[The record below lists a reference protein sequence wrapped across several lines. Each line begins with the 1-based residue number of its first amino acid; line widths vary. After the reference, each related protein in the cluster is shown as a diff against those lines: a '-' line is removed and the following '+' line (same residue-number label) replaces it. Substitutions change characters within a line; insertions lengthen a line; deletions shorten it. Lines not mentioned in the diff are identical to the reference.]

1 MFINFF
7 FCISLLVKK
16 LINWQISSNCF
27 GFHRI
32 FELLQFLNLLILIFT
47 KVWIYHIAIFGQFAQ
62 SLYLRAGFQYLDRF
76 FWSPICTQ
84 SSSKILHSW
93 IQTLNTTYDAT
104 WAEKKWGKMFYVAY
118 FLTTILQS
126 WFLLKLCTNLM
137 LDSTCRFSQLWKK
150 PFQRIGHNYS
160 DFFTFSLSRQHYIQ
174 LNKYETAPNFILL
187 SQNLTS
193 DCLLI

>member
-1 MFINFF
+1 M
-7 FCISLLVKK
+7 
-16 LINWQISSNCF
+16 
-27 GFHRI
+27 
-32 FELLQFLNLLILIFT
+32 NLLILIFT
-47 KVWIYHIAIFGQFAQ
+47 KVWIYHVVGFFE
-62 SLYLRAGFQYLDRF
+62 SLLRVLYLRAGFQYLDRF

-126 WFLLKLCTNLM
+126 WFLLKLCTLFTMNLNQNLM

-160 DFFTFSLSRQHYIQ
+160 DFFTFSLSRQY
-174 LNKYETAPNFILL
+174 
-187 SQNLTS
+187 
-193 DCLLI
+193 